1 MTQDISPNYSFS
13 LPDLRVLIVEDQDSA
28 SSLTNKMLQ
37 DIGVSDVVECDDAEK
52 ALALLEQDAELYDVV
67 ICDWNM
73 PGMSG
78 IEFLTALRADSPDIP
93 FLMASGRSDMDSIQ
107 EARNAGATGYIRKPF
122 SPSQLE
128 AQIRIVMQ
136 KSRTS

>member
-1 MTQDISPNYSFS
+1 MTQNTSQSLSFS
-13 LPDLRVLIVEDQDSA
+13 LPDLRILIVEDQDSA

-52 ALALLEQDAELYDVV
+52 ALARLKKDKESCDIV

-73 PGMSG
+73 QGMSG
-78 IEFLTALRADSPDIP
+78 IEFLKALRADVPDIP

-122 SPSQLE
+122 TPSQLE